1 MPRWYR
7 IPIARSEEE
16 CRRQD
21 AWFVSFLPGST
32 SGNPRQVAH
41 GQSRQVSGL
50 SLVLAVVEVDADDRI
65 STEPLRLELQ
75 LFERVIV
82 VAHLL
87 VDVEDAEYFGGAGQ
101 GARLQEEDARP
112 PARLC
117 ALEHRRHH
125 N

>member
-7 IPIARSEEE
+7 IPIARSEKE

-32 SGNPRQVAH
+32 SGNARQVAH
-41 GQSRQVSGL
+41 SQSRQVSGL

-75 LFERVIV
+75 LFERFIV

-87 VDVEDAEYFGGAGQ
+87 VDVEDAEYFGGSVEVV
-101 GARLQEEDARP
+101 RLQE
-112 PARLC
+112 
-117 ALEHRRHH
+117 
-125 N
+125 